1 MVWLF
6 LSVVLIVV
14 VYLAVQFPAF
24 RKAIWVCLAGLFV
37 LVAVGVG
44 WLYYVKIQ
52 EDKRAELS
60 RRLINP
66 DEIVFTDT
74 VLGESIGGLWRVKGN
89 VTNRSSHELSGFTLK
104 IVVRDCPV
112 PGESFCTTIGEDEV
126 STYLSVPPSQTRA
139 FEEQVTLRD
148 MPESTK
154 WGWTYRSGSAGN
166 AEVRINHSLRSAAL
180 WLSDRHLHPERI
192 AHTAPAP
199 EIA

>member
-74 VLGESIGGLWRVKGN
+74 VLGQSIGGLWRVKGN

-154 WGWTYRSGSAGN
+154 WGWTYIVQ
-166 AEVRINHSLRSAAL
+166 EVRGTLK
-180 WLSDRHLHPERI
+180 
-192 AHTAPAP
+192 
-199 EIA
+199 